1 MNFFLAII
9 IIPLLPLIL
18 FSQPH
23 VQKNNSFD
31 SNPFKVIGI
40 QNIPAN
46 YMIVSVRDYSGRTVQ
61 FLSSSSQHATNN
73 SSALTLGTIML
84 ANFAAKTISPLSD
97 TTIKYKI
104 VKPVFSDQCCLI
116 SIIER
121 DRKDSVDFVIAK
133 TDTANG
139 LTYFSRKTLT
149 IDLPNIIAIGKPIYQ
164 MLFNNKRYATLKP
177 LDELEVNKNIF
188 YSYEFNFITRES
200 YNTLRKV
207 KRDTNFTPGNKDSIL
222 SLPVVDSSKRDLSP
236 DVSLPIELSEILLGK
251 NMVTGT
257 LTIVVPVNVE
267 YTIKIYSLPDHTLL
281 YNSNK
286 QQNFSLFP
294 GMYEIEISG
303 MILKNIS
310 VYKGMDTRLKAGTLS
325 IQYNLPWVIY
335 DANKVKIIYRSPVA
349 DKVKF
354 PIGIY
359 QLEIAG
365 ILHPIEIKDGET
377 LEYDSTKQISKPI
390 KLNII
395 DSNKIVQIPKSKIS
409 DSTNNKIIKNE
420 SGNHLFDEK
429 NWEIKPNTSIKN
441 ATGRIFIKIP
451 KDIECIISI
460 SQPNTGKEVYYSG
473 ALTNQ
478 RSFSLAPGTVDVK
491 ISGSTIKNV
500 PVQKG
505 METRVKAGILNVVTS
520 EIWTLYDEKKSKQI
534 YFSTTAKK
542 IGLPIGIYQIEKN
555 GRTEQI
561 KIKDSEILQF

>member
-1 MNFFLAII
+1 MKFFLAII

-61 FLSSSSQHATNN
+61 FLSSSSQHATSN

-104 VKPVFSDQCCLI
+104 VKPVFSDQCCHI

-139 LTYFSRKTLT
+139 LTYFSMKTLT

-207 KRDTNFTPGNKDSIL
+207 KRDTNFTPGNKDSNL

-257 LTIVVPVNVE
+257 LTVVVPVNVE

-294 GMYEIEISG
+294 GMYEIEISA
-303 MILKNIS
+303 MILKNIPI
-310 VYKGMDTRLKAGTLS
+310 YKGMDTRLKAGTLS

-420 SGNHLFDEK
+420 TGNHLFDEK

-520 EIWTLYDEKKSKQI
+520 EIWTLYDEKKGKQI

>member
-1 MNFFLAII
+1 MKFFLAII

-46 YMIVSVRDYSGRTVQ
+46 YMIVSARDYSGRTIQ
-61 FLSSSSQHATNN
+61 FLGSSSQHATSN

-104 VKPVFSDQCCLI
+104 VKPVFSYQCCLI

-139 LTYFSRKTLT
+139 LTYFSMKTLT

-222 SLPVVDSSKRDLSP
+222 SLPIVDSSKRDLSP

-257 LTIVVPVNVE
+257 LTVVVPVNVE

-303 MILKNIS
+303 MILKNIP

-409 DSTNNKIIKNE
+409 DSTNNKIIKDE
-420 SGNHLFDEK
+420 TGNHLFDEK
-429 NWEIKPNTSIKN
+429 KWEIKPNTSIKN